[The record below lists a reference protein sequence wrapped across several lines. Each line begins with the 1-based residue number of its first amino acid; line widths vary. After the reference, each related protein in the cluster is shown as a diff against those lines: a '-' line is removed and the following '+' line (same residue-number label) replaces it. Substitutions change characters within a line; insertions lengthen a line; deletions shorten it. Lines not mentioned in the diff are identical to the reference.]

1 MRILASDGMEK
12 NAVAALQAQG
22 HEVVEQFYEPAELAE
37 QVKNFDVLVVRSATK
52 VREPII
58 DAALETGKLKLII
71 RGGVGI
77 DNIDHK
83 YAEEKGIAVRNT
95 PRASS
100 DAVAE
105 LALAHMLS
113 CARFVSHAGHS
124 MREGKWEKKAYAKG
138 IEVGGKTLGVIGY
151 GRIGQSLGRMAQAL
165 GMKVLAFDIYHVEG
179 IENENMKYVE
189 MDELFA
195 KSDFISIHTPAI
207 DGKPLI
213 NADTIAKMKDGV
225 NIINTSRGAN
235 IDEAALLE
243 ALNSGKVR
251 SAGLDVWAEEPSKN
265 DALYNHPMVS
275 CTPHIGAST
284 VEAQKR
290 IGAEIVDIIGK
301 FFAYLI

>member
-37 QVKNFDVLVVRSATK
+37 QVKNYDVLVVRSATK

-165 GMKVLAFDIYHVEG
+165 GMKVLAFDIYHVDG
-179 IENENMKYVE
+179 LENENMKYVE

-213 NADTIAKMKDGV
+213 NAETIAKMKDGV
-225 NIINTSRGAN
+225 NLINTSRGAN

-301 FFAYLI
+301 FFA

>member
-12 NAVAALQAQG
+12 NAVAALKAQG
-22 HEVVEQFYEPAELAE
+22 HEVVEQFYEPEELAQ
-37 QVKNFDVLVVRSATK
+37 QVKQFDVLVVRSATK
-52 VREPII
+52 VRTPII
-58 DAALETGKLKLII
+58 DAALETGRLKLII

-165 GMKVLAFDIYHVEG
+165 GMKVLAYDIYHVEG
-179 IENENMKYVE
+179 LENENMKYVE

-195 KSDFISIHTPAI
+195 NSDFISIHTPAI
-207 DGKPLI
+207 EGKPLI
-213 NADTIAKMKDGV
+213 NAETIAKMKDGV

-251 SAGLDVWAEEPSKN
+251 AAGLDVWAEEPSKN
-265 DALYNHPMVS
+265 DALYSHPMVS

-301 FFAYLI
+301 FFA

>member
-12 NAVAALQAQG
+12 SAVANLIKKG
-22 HEVVEQFYEPAELAE
+22 HEVVVPESTPTPVELT
-37 QVKNFDVLVVRSATK
+37 QLVKEFDVLVVRSATK
-52 VREPII
+52 VRIPVI
-58 DAALETGKLKLII
+58 DSAAEAGRLKLII

-113 CARFVSHAGHS
+113 CARFVSAAGHS
-124 MREGKWEKKAYAKG
+124 MRENKWEKKAYAKG
-138 IEVGGKTLGVIGY
+138 IELAGKTLGVIGY
-151 GRIGQSLGRMAQAL
+151 GRIGQSLGRKAQAL
-165 GMKVLAFDIYHVEG
+165 GMKVLAYDIYHVEG
-179 IENENMKYVE
+179 IENENMKYAE
-189 MDELFA
+189 LDEVLA
-195 KSDFISIHTPAI
+195 NSDFISLHTPSL

-213 NADTIAKMKDGV
+213 NEETIAKMKDGV

-235 IDEAALLE
+235 IDEAALLA
-243 ALNSGKVR
+243 ALESGKVR
-251 SAGLDVWAEEPSKN
+251 SAGLDVWTEEPSKN
-265 DALYNHPMVS
+265 EALYSHPMVS

-301 FFAYLI
+301 FFA